1 LVFKNKQLKLYFINN
16 PESPYFESETFQRIL
31 HHVQKSLKLARVKNT
46 GKQLLLTVE
55 SIGSLR
61 EAQDVL
67 DMLARVDE

>member
-1 LVFKNKQLKLYFINN
+1 
-16 PESPYFESETFQRIL
+16 
-31 HHVQKSLKLARVKNT
+31 VQKSLKLARVKNT